1 MKSTLIVI
9 GAVTLSFTSS
19 LAHAWGN
26 NENSYYDEAK
36 VIRVEPISHTVQI
49 MQPQRECYQQEVRQ
63 PVYEGGDNG
72 GAAIVGG
79 VVGGILG
86 HKLSEGRGGATI
98 AGTILGAAIGNE
110 IGRANAEPPR
120 YHEEVHYQ
128 DRCVVRYV
136 PHTEERIDGYRVTYR
151 YRGETYTTQTRSRPG
166 NELRIKVSVVPLED

>member
-1 MKSTLIVI
+1 MKTTLIAI
-9 GAVTLSFTSS
+9 GALSLSVTSN
-19 LAHAWGN
+19 LAHAWDN
-26 NENSYYDEAK
+26 DDNSYYDEAK
-36 VIRVEPISHTVQI
+36 VIAVQPISHTVQV
-49 MQPQRECYQQEVRQ
+49 MTPQRDCYQQEVHN
-63 PVYEGGDNG
+63 PVYEGGDSG

-120 YHEEVHYQ
+120 YRDEVRYQ

-151 YRGETYTTQTRSRPG
+151 YRGETYTTQTRYKPG
-166 NELRIKVSVVPLED
+166 NELRVKVTVIPVVD